1 MKCQSTRQAP
11 QFRIDPPQASIN
23 SYLQLMTNGSNYPGI
38 WQAADHV
45 ADINA
50 VYSNDIYSSLCTYGV
65 EMARASIVR
74 EMRAVF
80 KAYSIS
86 VDERHLGLIADYMV
100 SISFRVAVK
109 LLTATRCRRS
119 MVVTSRSIAEEY
131 PPTARRSLRP
141 PLKRLHHSY
150 PMQRYMGTL
159 TT

>member
-1 MKCQSTRQAP
+1 MKYQSTRQAP
-11 QFRIDPPQASIN
+11 HSHIDTPQASID

-38 WQAADHV
+38 WQTADHV

-100 SISFRVAVK
+100 SISFPSGGEA
-109 LLTATRCRRS
+109 S
-119 MVVTSRSIAEEY
+119 HGY
-131 PPTARRSLRP
+131 SL
-141 PLKRLHHSY
+141 
-150 PMQRYMGTL
+150 
-159 TT
+159 